1 MKIKVVIEGKEKMLE
16 YKKGMRIVDLA
27 RENNIVLSNY
37 IVKVNDVIVPED
49 EKVKEKDRIEFF
61 KVISGG

>member
-1 MKIKVVIEGKEKMLE
+1 MKIKVVIDGKEKVLE

-37 IVKVNDVIVPED
+37 IVKVNDAIVPED

>member
-1 MKIKVVIEGKEKMLE
+1 MKIKVVIDGKERVLK
-16 YKKGMRIVDLA
+16 YKKGMKVADLA

-37 IVKVNDVIVPED
+37 IVKVNDAIVPED
-49 EKVKEKDRIEFF
+49 EKVKEKDKIEFL

>member
-27 RENNIVLSNY
+27 RGNNIVLSNY